1 MPSHFILLTVWGENS
16 TCYSHSRVPNSL
28 PDVGYRGHSSNLK
41 KAAAAGKVSL
51 LKQKRT
57 TRPSSKNCASNL
69 EQEPQAF
76 YLCDFAAAFN
86 FHPSF
91 SLYKLLKM

>member
-57 TRPSSKNCASNL
+57 NIAHYFIFSNFSNGFDITYSKIL
-69 EQEPQAF
+69 
-76 YLCDFAAAFN
+76 
-86 FHPSF
+86 
-91 SLYKLLKM
+91 

>member
-69 EQEPQAF
+69 EQETSGF
-76 YLCDFAAAFN
+76 LFVRFCGRVE
-86 FHPSF
+86 F
-91 SLYKLLKM
+91 S